1 MSQPVEAPMSQET
14 KPRTAARGTLPR
26 SSDVGINVFIPE
38 RYRPLMAEVVEKGA
52 GMLLLEEVAR
62 KDSNGLPAIDRDRAT
77 SLAIIWHEL
86 VMARL
91 NALTRR
97 VNSAIR
103 DLEQPSL
110 FEET

>member
-1 MSQPVEAPMSQET
+1 MSKPVEAPTSHET
-14 KPRTAARGTLPR
+14 NARTAARSTLPR

-38 RYRPLMAEVVEKGA
+38 SYRLLMAEDVEKGA
-52 GMLLLEEVAR
+52 GMLLLEELAR
-62 KDSNGLPAIDRDRAT
+62 KDSNGLPAIDRDRAPL
-77 SLAIIWHEL
+77 LAIIWHES

-97 VNSAIR
+97 WNSAIR

-110 FEET
+110 FD